1 MFTLPPRFDYHQPAT
16 VEGATR
22 LLAQL
27 GPAARVLAGGCEL
40 IPELRRR
47 ACRPD
52 AVVSIVHIPGLDGVH
67 LAKAGDRASVPEAR
81 LEIGALASLMAVE
94 RLVQPSA
101 RFTAL
106 WQGLASIASRQVK
119 ETGTLVGNLCVATPA
134 SDIAPPLVV
143 LDAELLVAAP
153 TGTRTMPVLELFRG
167 AKQNSLET
175 GELVQQVGVETPPPG
190 SGSAFAKLTRTA
202 ADCAKINA
210 AACLMTDG
218 RACTAARLCLGSVA
232 ATPVRMKRAEA
243 LLVEAGLDSE
253 TIARAAKIA
262 AADIEPI
269 SDIRSTAEY
278 RREAARVLV
287 TEVLQEAWERAIS
300 GQP

>member
-1 MFTLPPRFDYHQPAT
+1 
-16 VEGATR
+16 
-22 LLAQL
+22 
-27 GPAARVLAGGCEL
+27 
-40 IPELRRR
+40 
-47 ACRPD
+47 
-52 AVVSIVHIPGLDGVH
+52 VVSIVHIPELHGVH
-67 LAKAGDRASVPEAR
+67 LSDTGAGAAACEQGLA
-81 LEIGALASLMAVE
+81 INALASLMAVE

-101 RFTAL
+101 RYTAL

-143 LDAELLVAAP
+143 LDAELLVATPA
-153 TGTRTMPVLELFRG
+153 GTRTMPVGELFRG
-167 AKQNSLET
+167 AKQNSLRA
-175 GELVQQVGVETPPPG
+175 GELVQQVRLKAPPPG

-210 AACLMTDG
+210 AAYLATHG

-232 ATPVRMKRAEA
+232 ATPLRLERAEA
-243 LLVEAGLDSE
+243 HLVEAGLE
-253 TIARAAKIA
+253 PATIARAAALA
-262 AADIEPI
+262 AEDIEPI

-287 TEVLQEAWERAIS
+287 DEVLHQAVERALS
-300 GQP
+300 EQP